1 MIEVDARGLSCPL
14 PVVRTKKALEELGE
28 GELLVLIERPDGCE
42 NVVRFADSQGCSS
55 VVEEK
60 DGLYRITIRK
70 GGETPS
76 GSVPQ
81 AANGV
86 TQSNTSSGGVAPVLL
101 FTSARLGTGNDEL
114 GAILMKAFLN
124 TLAEADP
131 KPAKMLFLNEAVT
144 LTTEGSEVTDT
155 LRGLEQAG
163 VRIFSCGTCLDYY
176 KLKEKLLVGV
186 VTNMYDTVDTL
197 LTAEKVI
204 RI

>member
-14 PVVRTKKALEELGE
+14 PVVRTKKALEEMGE
-28 GELLVLIERPDGCE
+28 EKLLVLIERPDGCE

-55 VVEEK
+55 TVEEK

-70 GGETPS
+70 GAERPS
-76 GSVPQ
+76 GSMPQ
-81 AANGV
+81 AADG
-86 TQSNTSSGGVAPVLL
+86 TTRSNASPVEVAPVLL
-101 FTSARLGTGNDEL
+101 VTSARLGTGDNEL
-114 GAILMKAFLN
+114 GQVLMRAFLN

-131 KPAKMLFLNEAVT
+131 KPAKMLFLNEGVT
-144 LTTEGSEVTDT
+144 LTTEGSDVIDT

-186 VTNMYDTVDTL
+186 ITNMYDTVDTL
-197 LTAEKVI
+197 LAAGKVI